1 MIKVKISDLLNATET
16 LQKLAQKD
24 FKAKLAWTISKLL
37 KQAEAEIQ
45 SFNETRMTLVK
56 KYGEKDENDELVT
69 DEKGNCKITQ
79 GNINDFSNELDEL
92 LNTEVEINA
101 NKIQM
106 SLLEDVKFTPA
117 DMAVLEPFVDMEED
131 E

>member
-56 KYGEKDENDELVT
+56 KYGEKDENDELIT
-69 DEKGNCKITQ
+69 DDKGNCKIVQ
-79 GNINDFSNELDEL
+79 ECIDDFSNELDEL

>member
-1 MIKVKISDLLNATET
+1 MINVKISDLLNATET

-37 KQAEAEIQ
+37 KQAEVEIQ

-56 KYGEKDENDELVT
+56 KYGEKDENDELIT
-69 DEKGNCKITQ
+69 DDKGNCKIVQ
-79 GNINDFSNELDEL
+79 ESIDDFSNELDEL